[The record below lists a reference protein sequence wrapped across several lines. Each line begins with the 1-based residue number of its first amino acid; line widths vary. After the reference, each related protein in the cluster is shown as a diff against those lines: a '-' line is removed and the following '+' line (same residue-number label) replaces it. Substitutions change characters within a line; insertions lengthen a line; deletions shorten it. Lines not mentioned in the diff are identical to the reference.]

1 MRKRL
6 TAALLCLCMMLT
18 LLPGT
23 AYAAVGE
30 LLGNSR
36 AENQALLEQ
45 LEALNG
51 QDGEA
56 IQALLEQYGL
66 LDEYGN
72 LDIDQTV
79 ELDGDAYTLAEIE
92 ALLDDPDAD
101 LSRVGY
107 VDGVPIA
114 LGDLKTI
121 IAIER
126 ELQRIQETYF
136 SGKAFDGESLANLN
150 SLVAQLQT
158 TGITLRSAGVGET
171 LDDVPA
177 LDVDDFSDL
186 VAVGTNVTKYIP
198 VQRVGQ
204 EFSVT
209 VTLDPGLLTDINV
222 RVTLG
227 STMSG
232 VSEADT
238 VMLDGSNN
246 TATLTCTANNN
257 DKVVFGGVPLSI
269 MVVGAVTSPDYAYG
283 ELAAAVRFTDPQ
295 GFVFE
300 SGGQYYDAHTL
311 RLTQTVD
318 VPDLSTKWMQ
328 TDWMAEES
336 QYSGN
341 IEEENKHKSTDVY
354 FEFLTYV
361 TSSSNEALGITNDA
375 PTAKRE
381 TINEFIRFLQG
392 AKGYTDAESVPDDDA
407 VQFRLTVGNLSARC
421 NSDIMARAWDV
432 GEYGPSNM
440 FFLPEEEDADVDR
453 VDLQTTYYG
462 MDYSFL
468 HINVGTINQ
477 ITTPL
482 QFDASTKLGT
492 EAVPARLEV
501 RGGIYVIGVGEG
513 AAAYNYGILKDTA
526 VELIN
531 DGKAPTLKSA
541 TTPSG
546 STYRPGQLVPVVLSF
561 DELVYVN
568 DDASISINDKAFT
581 PGELHMSKAGNQLI
595 FWYPVQK
602 VDGAQV
608 TITSLTGVTDIFG
621 NAAEINGVTASG
633 AALES
638 ALLREAATGVS
649 VSYEE
654 GQATVTVTL
663 SDEEAYKNKY
673 ASYHQ
678 PASGEA
684 QEVPFQAVVTNSAGT
699 VIATEQVYVNEDGE
713 TFATNPFAVNAGA
726 AQETYTVT
734 LQVNEGTRETPDWVD
749 LSYHEN
755 LKATFGVGA
764 LVQAASVKV
773 SDDSDGNYTLSLA
786 DTIRPTLTA
795 KVYGSDGSTLAR
807 SQSGTWSSSDVD
819 IATITTEADYSG
831 KVTLTGQKLGE
842 VTFTFT
848 ADNGT
853 PDDPSDDKTGT
864 SQPYTVTAGDSL
876 ALVIPEGASI
886 IVARQNAAATVLW
899 SSNAALFAPDADFQ
913 YTIEVFYGHY
923 TTEEALEAAEAGSP
937 GKTPVATYTA
947 AKDQNSVVIPE
958 NVLSGLS
965 NGDTPAYTVR
975 VSMPHPSGS
984 GEGVRLSALAW
995 IVVNPEPAQ
1004 AVLTRPESIYLLDSM
1019 GSVAIPWSVD
1029 NYNNQTTTLTVI
1041 RVTGDDQPTT
1051 DPCTLSGGSGIYTL
1065 NLSQV
1070 ADGALKDTYQIM
1082 LSVDNGSYESPSTDS
1097 FPLYVYNADALKI
1110 VGSEDQPI
1118 TELTL
1123 DNTDKVSG
1131 DLPTDTTEILA
1142 MRQELGLLDYIGI
1155 NYNDYS
1161 WNSFKDGI
1169 AWATDNDAISVNY
1182 KQGGMYEDIKLFGF
1196 DTYLPE
1202 LKMGVATVEN
1212 GTATITATHAAT
1224 GMSASIPVVA
1234 HTLRDQFYLFQ
1245 VTPAVQTTLR
1255 YTNGNGEERT
1265 VTTNSDGVLALY
1277 EPSGIASDVWLSSK
1291 DTDGT
1296 EYLGTIYNYDLQS
1309 GEGDARKLQ
1318 LYPLNTFRLREAAKA
1333 ELTLVT
1339 PDGSPY
1345 TGTVTVRGGV
1355 YKNGYFCETAGLG
1368 TTRQN
1373 IGGAGAA
1380 QQDTTFTADAN
1391 GKITVYFD
1399 FTQFWSAEAGEDK
1412 DDLPTAVDK
1421 IQYVLEIR
1429 DIGGNAYYPLF
1440 QMVDGTVSPMQ
1451 EMRTASGVVVLEAV
1465 PEGEENKPFV
1475 ARQVVDYHLNDGA
1488 LIDTRHSTGFVGP
1501 NYNFKEAV
1509 LTTNMLLWGETG
1521 DGASYTLTMADENG
1535 YVPEA
1540 QVSTGADR
1548 YPFTSMP
1555 VVENT
1560 LTLSEETMTTSGWI
1574 LDGKDVGLKTRLTQ
1588 NGSMVQE
1595 RTMPFRAVDLSRV
1608 PPVQEDENVTGMVV
1622 TLTESSGWQEDINFG
1637 NGGSS
1642 IFNALL
1648 GDLGELT
1655 GPVDT
1660 SVFQMLITPSE
1671 DPSVFNA
1678 LIWAGYDSLDL
1689 KDVEYKDGVAVS
1701 ANFMTKGLETD
1712 MPSVGDLQEM
1722 ASGSYDPMGAY
1733 NPSRSNRL
1741 SDVAGFDFGVQLEGY
1756 YEAEIRYN
1764 RDAGQWEVCTKGGGF
1779 TAGVGMEF
1787 GFSVNTVVGIVPVT
1801 GSFEVG
1807 GAMQLSL
1814 QAATRYSQQKDT
1826 DGTELVW
1833 NDPTATAVTDFLTN
1847 LRLRAYVEAF
1857 GGFGFDYS
1865 LIALKIGLFGKLDV
1879 NSENSFLSREYLADE
1894 SKQQLNGQYLD
1905 IQSEVG
1911 IKFEAVFALI
1921 SYEKVLASGSFGYG
1935 KSFNNWDE
1943 ISDYWENTGTGLDS
1957 QSIQY
1962 AAAMGGLRE
1971 VSSTATLQ
1979 SRDYLEQYA
1988 RSWGDSQA
1996 RMSLFSLDEENG
2008 VENLQTNANPA
2019 SFPELSDD
2027 GQVLVY
2033 VSDGYDETTNPA
2045 PSIYDSRA
2053 HYSIL
2058 GDDGSY
2064 ITSRV
2069 FPDGG
2074 FAGYGDSDVDVA
2086 GILKTDYIG
2095 GNATAAAA
2103 WVRQGAEIPNK
2114 DAGDEITAAEQ
2125 NLLMNSSE
2133 IMVSV
2138 WSKQYGSNTGS
2149 WTTTRLTEN
2158 ATPDLAPAVAVNG
2171 EGKAIVF
2178 WRSVYSADPESGLM
2192 DFSSQDQIM
2201 YSYYDGTKWSE
2212 AKMLYNGA
2220 NGSVKGLQ
2228 AAMLNNGAAIA
2239 VYTLD
2244 RTGASDGSGQ
2254 EIGYTIVGVNG
2265 DLGPSMLVTS
2275 DGYLDE
2281 NPQVAALSLHLT
2293 TGTNEQR
2300 FILGWHSQRG
2310 GVSDIQLL
2318 AVDEEGTISN
2328 TFPASL
2334 SALTSSGQANIGGDF
2349 RFARVWNSKTAGSG
2363 YADNLTILWSETVSD
2378 ETTNGLMTAAHSE
2391 LKAVRLLA
2399 EDTDNDYVVDDFFL
2413 TAPQMVAELPSN
2425 TLLDHFDAYVE
2436 TSYADNSQHPIKA
2449 VLQATCYDQNKQ
2461 ETIESDEGNVIL
2473 PGEETKLYTASHN
2486 FEPYG
2491 LEVEA
2496 IGVDY
2501 KNLMANSLTPIQFTV
2516 RNTGVNEVTDLTVTL
2531 AEGESAT
2538 LTSLQPSESATLAVY
2553 HKIGETVSDVAY
2565 TITDAG
2571 SNITKSG
2578 TVYLDYPDIGISQMK
2593 VLEEKEG
2600 QRTIALT
2607 LYNASDAPLASGRT
2621 VKVAFYTDS
2630 LLTEAAN
2637 VTYNDN
2643 SGSNTITL
2651 SGNDLARIDAGA
2663 CTLVLTYNVKD
2674 YVENTLGGQEIPDSG
2689 VYLYAEAWAE
2699 GKIGTQSEAKRL
2711 PEVHSSDNQSAVL
2724 LTGAYARTGEK
2735 TTLDVVQTNGTSTTA
2750 TVSLKNNSLQQQSTA
2765 TLVATLLDENG
2776 AVLETH
2782 STGISGVLNGEA
2794 EQTADV
2800 QFSLLGSRVVVHAA
2814 ASGED
2819 SLTFDGLP
2827 VSMENFVQGP
2837 DGAYT
2842 HAIYGVTATGTLVT
2856 AISGNGETVTI
2867 DGEAVNSK
2875 QVSIVDNPQTITV
2888 KIGDNT
2894 YQLTIHSDAAPPATE
2909 VTVTFDANGGS
2920 VSPASAVTVNGKLAS
2935 LPTPTRE
2942 GYDFD
2947 GWFTAESG
2955 GEKVT
2960 ASTVFT
2966 QNTTIY
2972 ARWMEEEEPD
2982 HGGGSGGGGSTSSYR
2997 ITVEDSSNGEVT
3009 ANRETASAGSTITLT
3024 VTPDDG
3030 YQLAGLTVT
3039 GRNGKEITLKDKGDG
3054 SYTFTMPSS
3063 TVTVEAMFTP
3073 IVTEPLHF
3081 TDVSDGSYYYDA
3093 VNWAVSNGI
3102 TDGTSATTFSPDNI
3116 CTRAQMVTFLW
3127 RAAGSPAPHS
3137 GSNPFVDVPADAY
3150 YYTAVLWAVEQGIT
3164 TGTSVTT
3171 FSPDDTVTRSQTVT
3185 FLWRYSGSPEA
3196 GGSSFADVEADAY
3209 YATAVAWAAGEGI
3222 TSGTSAT
3229 TFSPYDP
3236 CTRAQ
3241 IVTFLYRAQ

>member
-66 LDEYGN
+66 LDEDGN

-238 VMLDGSNN
+238 VMLSGSNN

-1051 DPCTLSGGSGIYTL
+1051 DPYTLSGGSGIYTL

-1070 ADGALKDTYQIM
+1070 ADGALKDTY
-1082 LSVDNGSYESPSTDS
+1082 
-1097 FPLYVYNADALKI
+1097 
-1110 VGSEDQPI
+1110 
-1118 TELTL
+1118 
-1123 DNTDKVSG
+1123 
-1131 DLPTDTTEILA
+1131 
-1142 MRQELGLLDYIGI
+1142 
-1155 NYNDYS
+1155 
-1161 WNSFKDGI
+1161 
-1169 AWATDNDAISVNY
+1169 
-1182 KQGGMYEDIKLFGF
+1182 
-1196 DTYLPE
+1196 
-1202 LKMGVATVEN
+1202 
-1212 GTATITATHAAT
+1212 
-1224 GMSASIPVVA
+1224 
-1234 HTLRDQFYLFQ
+1234 
-1245 VTPAVQTTLR
+1245 
-1255 YTNGNGEERT
+1255 
-1265 VTTNSDGVLALY
+1265 
-1277 EPSGIASDVWLSSK
+1277 
-1291 DTDGT
+1291 
-1296 EYLGTIYNYDLQS
+1296 
-1309 GEGDARKLQ
+1309 
-1318 LYPLNTFRLREAAKA
+1318 
-1333 ELTLVT
+1333 
-1339 PDGSPY
+1339 
-1345 TGTVTVRGGV
+1345 
-1355 YKNGYFCETAGLG
+1355 
-1368 TTRQN
+1368 
-1373 IGGAGAA
+1373 
-1380 QQDTTFTADAN
+1380 
-1391 GKITVYFD
+1391 
-1399 FTQFWSAEAGEDK
+1399 
-1412 DDLPTAVDK
+1412 
-1421 IQYVLEIR
+1421 
-1429 DIGGNAYYPLF
+1429 PLF
-1440 QMVDGTVSPMQ
+1440 QMADGTVSPMQ

-2349 RFARVWNSKTAGSG
+2349 RFARVWNSKTSGSG

-2982 HGGGSGGGGSTSSYR
+2982 HGGGSGGGGSTSSYC

-3127 RAAGSPAPHS
+3127 RAAGSPTPHS

>member
-45 LEALNG
+45 LEALTG

-66 LDEYGN
+66 LDEDGN

-238 VMLDGSNN
+238 VMLSGSSN

-531 DGKAPTLKSA
+531 DGKAPALKSA

-581 PGELHMSKAGNQLI
+581 PGELHMSKAGNQMI

-1070 ADGALKDTYQIM
+1070 ADGALKDTY
-1082 LSVDNGSYESPSTDS
+1082 
-1097 FPLYVYNADALKI
+1097 
-1110 VGSEDQPI
+1110 
-1118 TELTL
+1118 
-1123 DNTDKVSG
+1123 
-1131 DLPTDTTEILA
+1131 
-1142 MRQELGLLDYIGI
+1142 
-1155 NYNDYS
+1155 
-1161 WNSFKDGI
+1161 
-1169 AWATDNDAISVNY
+1169 
-1182 KQGGMYEDIKLFGF
+1182 
-1196 DTYLPE
+1196 
-1202 LKMGVATVEN
+1202 
-1212 GTATITATHAAT
+1212 
-1224 GMSASIPVVA
+1224 
-1234 HTLRDQFYLFQ
+1234 
-1245 VTPAVQTTLR
+1245 
-1255 YTNGNGEERT
+1255 
-1265 VTTNSDGVLALY
+1265 
-1277 EPSGIASDVWLSSK
+1277 
-1291 DTDGT
+1291 
-1296 EYLGTIYNYDLQS
+1296 
-1309 GEGDARKLQ
+1309 
-1318 LYPLNTFRLREAAKA
+1318 
-1333 ELTLVT
+1333 
-1339 PDGSPY
+1339 
-1345 TGTVTVRGGV
+1345 
-1355 YKNGYFCETAGLG
+1355 
-1368 TTRQN
+1368 
-1373 IGGAGAA
+1373 
-1380 QQDTTFTADAN
+1380 
-1391 GKITVYFD
+1391 
-1399 FTQFWSAEAGEDK
+1399 
-1412 DDLPTAVDK
+1412 
-1421 IQYVLEIR
+1421 
-1429 DIGGNAYYPLF
+1429 PLF
-1440 QMVDGTVSPMQ
+1440 QMADGTVSPMQ

-2349 RFARVWNSKTAGSG
+2349 RFARVWNSKTSGSG

-2982 HGGGSGGGGSTSSYR
+2982 HGGGSGGGGSTSSYC

-3127 RAAGSPAPHS
+3127 RAAGSPTPHS